1 MGVPLALLPY
11 TMARDEAVQNG
22 ANEFTYRGSRYIK
35 SIKKNGF
42 MVWKKSGGKNKS
54 KPKKKKKISKGSVK
68 GRYSRFSK
76 K

>member
-22 ANEFTYRGSRYIK
+22 TKEFTYRGSRYVK

-42 MVWKKSGGKNKS
+42 IVWKKLVGKNKS
-54 KPKKKKKISKGSVK
+54 KPKKKKKISKAS
-68 GRYSRFSK
+68 GRHSRFSNK
-76 K
+76 